1 MQNEGL
7 THSSIWCI
15 VKDNQGTLWLGTYFG
30 GVNYFNPEYE
40 IYTRYK
46 ASIHEKEGLSSPV
59 VGRTIEDK
67 NGNLWIGTEGG
78 GLNFYNRR
86 TREFKWYLAGQGRN
100 SISHSNV
107 KALYYDPAKEIIWI
121 GTHLGG
127 LNKLDIRTGTF
138 THYLMEEGNPETLPS
153 NIVRDI
159 APYQDQLIVATQNG
173 VCLFNPQTGKCQQL
187 FKDSKEG
194 RKIAMVADVEVDNN
208 GTLWI
213 AATGEGIF
221 SYRFDTN
228 KLTNYRHE
236 RRHTASATIM

>member
-1 MQNEGL
+1 MV
-7 THSSIWCI
+7 S
-15 VKDNQGTLWLGTYFG
+15 
-30 GVNYFNPEYE
+30 
-40 IYTRYK
+40 
-46 ASIHEKEGLSSPV
+46 
-59 VGRTIEDK
+59 
-67 NGNLWIGTEGG
+67 
-78 GLNFYNRR
+78 
-86 TREFKWYLAGQGRN
+86 AGQGRN

-194 RKIAMVADVEVDNN
+194 RK
-208 GTLWI
+208 
-213 AATGEGIF
+213 
-221 SYRFDTN
+221 
-228 KLTNYRHE
+228 
-236 RRHTASATIM
+236 